1 MIQFSF
7 YLDSGNSKLL
17 IRFNRFLSFLRDR
30 GKIYIR
36 VFGIDIPI
44 LLKIKDFIIPLKIKY
59 MKRWYLFIRQLKV
72 KRIDANISFNDPMLN
87 GIAYGIVS
95 ALDALGRDHR
105 LNININFLG
114 SNRYSGDFLIS
125 YKAFFKQLFKLI
137 FPLLSE
143 MRRGSRKR
151 RE

>member
-7 YLDSGNSKLL
+7 YLDSENSKLL
-17 IRFNRFLSFLRDR
+17 ISFNRFLSFLRDR

-44 LLKIKDFIIPLKIKY
+44 LLKIKDFVIPLKMKN
-59 MKRWYLFIRQLKV
+59 MKRWYLFISQLKL

-87 GIAYGIVS
+87 GIAFGIVS
-95 ALDALGRDHR
+95 SLDALGKDHR

-114 SNRYSGDFLIS
+114 LNRYSSDFIIS

-143 MRRGSRKR
+143 IRRGPRKR